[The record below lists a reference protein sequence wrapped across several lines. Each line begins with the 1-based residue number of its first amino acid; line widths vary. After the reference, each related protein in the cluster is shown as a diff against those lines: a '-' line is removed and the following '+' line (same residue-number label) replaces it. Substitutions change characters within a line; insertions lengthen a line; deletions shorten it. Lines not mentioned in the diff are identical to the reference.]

1 MARPARDA
9 LGERGAGQLPRPRR
23 ARWPLVALAILAVAA
38 LLGVLAALEG
48 DLPEDLTS
56 LGGFVASLVRRYGAP
71 ASLALL
77 YVEESGVPLPVPG
90 DVYVVYL
97 GTVAAGSTARL
108 LVAWVAIIAVVV
120 AGSTNLYL
128 ISRRGA
134 HRLVTGRLG
143 RLLHLDPGRLA
154 RVEGW
159 MGRWGALAIIFGRHV
174 PGMRIPITVLAG
186 TFEVRYRVFA
196 PSVAVSAAIW
206 AGTWLW
212 LAARFGPRVQQVLT
226 GHRLPYLA
234 AVAVVVVL
242 LAILVVRAWRS
253 SGRRPATAD
262 QPRVRRVIHP
272 AFRLV
277 RQNQAMQRF
286 DAYTY
291 PQTGVRGQALGKV
304 VGLLGVAAI
313 FTAIGALASPA
324 LGRLGFF
331 VGLVGAFGCLIVL
344 NFVKERTPLN
354 LILLFAFATLEGV
367 LLGGILEAYLAHGL
381 GLLVLNAASA
391 TGLVTLIAGGYGYT
405 TKRDLT
411 GLGSFLFIGLL
422 VLIGAS
428 IIGLFLH
435 LALLQIAIAAGG
447 ALLFTGF
454 LVFDL
459 NRVARAGQVS
469 QGDTILLAV
478 SVYIDIVN
486 LFLFL
491 LQLLGIA
498 RSND

>member
-1 MARPARDA
+1 
-9 LGERGAGQLPRPRR
+9 
-23 ARWPLVALAILAVAA
+23 
-38 LLGVLAALEG
+38 
-48 DLPEDLTS
+48 
-56 LGGFVASLVRRYGAP
+56 
-71 ASLALL
+71 
-77 YVEESGVPLPVPG
+77 
-90 DVYVVYL
+90 
-97 GTVAAGSTARL
+97 
-108 LVAWVAIIAVVV
+108 
-120 AGSTNLYL
+120 
-128 ISRRGA
+128 
-134 HRLVTGRLG
+134 
-143 RLLHLDPGRLA
+143 
-154 RVEGW
+154 
-159 MGRWGALAIIFGRHV
+159 
-174 PGMRIPITVLAG
+174 
-186 TFEVRYRVFA
+186 
-196 PSVAVSAAIW
+196 
-206 AGTWLW
+206 
-212 LAARFGPRVQQVLT
+212 
-226 GHRLPYLA
+226 
-234 AVAVVVVL
+234 
-242 LAILVVRAWRS
+242 
-253 SGRRPATAD
+253 
-262 QPRVRRVIHP
+262 
-272 AFRLV
+272 
-277 RQNQAMQRF
+277 MQRF

-304 VGLLGVAAI
+304 LGLLGVAAI